1 MAESIIG
8 QKSFDFAKEII
19 ELYKQLHDSNE
30 FVISKQL
37 LRSGTSIGANVQEAL
52 GGQSKR
58 DFIHKLAIALKEAR
72 ETRYWLLLLKETTIT
87 EIDVKSYLEKLEELI
102 KILSSIII
110 TSKNNS

>member
-8 QKSFDFAKEII
+8 QKSFEFAKEII
-19 ELYKQLHDSNE
+19 ELYKLLISTNE
-30 FVISKQL
+30 YVISKQL
-37 LRSGTSIGANVQEAL
+37 LRAGTSIGANVQEAL
-52 GGQSKR
+52 AGQSKK
-58 DFIHKLAIALKEAR
+58 DFVHKLSIALKEAR

-87 EIDVKSYLEKLEELI
+87 DFDIKPYLNKLEELI